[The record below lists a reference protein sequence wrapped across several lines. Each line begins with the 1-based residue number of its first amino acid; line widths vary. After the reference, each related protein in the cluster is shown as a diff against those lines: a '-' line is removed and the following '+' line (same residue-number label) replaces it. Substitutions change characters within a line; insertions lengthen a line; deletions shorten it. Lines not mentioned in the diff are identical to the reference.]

1 MTEPVTILFVDD
13 EPDLLESYARI
24 LDDGSYHCVTSTSSL
39 NVLDLVREHKPAVV
53 MTDFLMPGKD
63 GMDILREINE
73 AFPHIP
79 VVMVS
84 AHATVGGVVE
94 AVKVGAFDYLTK
106 PFSSDQLLITVRRAV
121 DQYLLQKENTDLRRK
136 LQAGYF
142 DHYFVG
148 KHPKFIVIEEQ
159 IRRSAAT
166 DSNVFIQGE
175 TGTGKELAARAVH
188 LHSKRE
194 NGPFIIVDY
203 SALSSEMMK
212 ILPYSGAE
220 GKAPHETNV
229 FEAANGGT
237 LYIKQVEDLDM
248 AMQARLLRIL
258 QSRKVYEN
266 AEWQT
271 KQFDIRVI
279 TSTSADLQTLIA
291 EKKFRENLYY
301 YLNVINIVI
310 PPLRDR
316 KEDIGML
323 CDHFLRQRAEKN
335 QTLRQVLHADAL
347 ARLMAYDWPG
357 NVRELRNAVERAA
370 SMTEERN
377 ILTKHLPE
385 NILNA
390 DQTYSLSFKDAR
402 RKYLEE
408 FEKRYLES
416 LILKYKGNIS
426 RASEMA
432 GVTRMSFYRI
442 LKRVGMLK
450 EADHVRHS
458 AEGKSKQENS
468 IGKKHDHETQ

>member
-1 MTEPVTILFVDD
+1 MTAPATVLFVDD
-13 EPDLLESYARI
+13 EPDLLENYARI
-24 LDDGSYHCVTSTSSL
+24 LDGGSYRCVTTSSSL
-39 NVLDLVREHKPAVV
+39 DVLDMVREHKPAVV
-53 MTDFLMPGKD
+53 VTDFLMPGKD
-63 GMDILREINE
+63 GMAILKEMHT
-73 AFPHIP
+73 AFPAIP
-79 VVMVS
+79 VVMIS

-106 PFSSDQLLITVRRAV
+106 PFTSDQLLITVRRAV
-121 DQYLLQKENTDLRRK
+121 EQHQLQKENADLKKK

-148 KHPKFIVIEEQ
+148 KHPKCILIEEQ
-159 IRRSAAT
+159 IKRAAAT
-166 DSNVFIQGE
+166 DTNVFIQGE

-188 LHSKRE
+188 LHSKRV

-212 ILPYSGAE
+212 ILPYSGSEA
-220 GKAPHETNV
+220 KAPQETNV

-271 KQFDIRVI
+271 KQLDIRVI
-279 TSTSADLQTLIA
+279 TSTSADLQAAIA

-316 KEDIGML
+316 KEDIGIL
-323 CDHFLRQRAEKN
+323 CDHFLRQRSEKN
-335 QTLRQVLHADAL
+335 QTPRQVLHADAL
-347 ARLMAYDWPG
+347 ARLMSYDWPG
-357 NVRELRNAVERAA
+357 NVRELRNTVERAA
-370 SMTEERN
+370 SMTEELT
-377 ILTKHLPE
+377 IMTKHLPE
-385 NILNA
+385 NIL
-390 DQTYSLSFKDAR
+390 DSDESYSLSFKDAR
-402 RKYLEE
+402 RKYLED
-408 FEKRYLES
+408 FEKRYLEN

-450 EADHVRHS
+450 EADNIRHT
-458 AEGKSKQENS
+458 ADD
-468 IGKKHDHETQ
+468 KK

>member
-13 EPDLLESYARI
+13 EPDLLENCARI
-24 LDDGSYHCVTSTSSL
+24 LDGDSFRCVTSSSSL

-53 MTDFLMPGKD
+53 VTDFLMPGKD
-63 GMDILREINE
+63 GMVILQEVKG

-79 VVMVS
+79 VVMIS
-84 AHATVGGVVE
+84 AHATTDKVVA

-106 PFSSDQLLITVRRAV
+106 PFTSDQLLITMRRAV
-121 DQYLLQKENTDLRRK
+121 DQHLLQKENTDLKRK

-148 KHPKFIVIEEQ
+148 KHPKFIVVEEQ
-159 IRRSAAT
+159 IKRIAAT

-175 TGTGKELAARAVH
+175 TGTGKELTARAVH
-188 LHSKRE
+188 LHSKRV

-212 ILPYSGAE
+212 ILPYSGTE
-220 GKAPHETNV
+220 EKAPRETNV

-258 QSRKVYEN
+258 QSRKVHEN

-271 KQFDIRVI
+271 KQLDIRVI
-279 TSTSADLQTLIA
+279 TSTSADLQAAIA

-301 YLNVINIVI
+301 YLNVINIII

-316 KEDIGML
+316 KEDIGIL
-323 CDHFLRQRAEKN
+323 CDHFLRQRSEKN
-335 QTLRQVLHADAL
+335 QTPRQVLHADAL

-370 SMTEERN
+370 SMTEER
-377 ILTKHLPE
+377 IIMTKHLPE
-385 NILNA
+385 NVLNS
-390 DQTYSLSFKDAR
+390 DQAYGLSFKEAR
-402 RKYLEE
+402 SKYLEE

-450 EADHVRHS
+450 EADNIRHS
-458 AEGKSKQENS
+458 VEGKNKQENS
-468 IGKKHDHETQ
+468 IGKKHDHEVQ